1 LTADTG
7 PAAGPPIQGVL
18 LDLLMAVMNS
28 VQVWIAAAGDA
39 DRGLAWRDGT
49 TRRMVEAGR
58 YRPYDGLVN
67 EAAAEIGLGDAAVTV
82 LRDGWR
88 RMTPWPDAT
97 AIARLAIQFGMVT
110 NTSKALARQA
120 VERSGLRPAF
130 VLAAEEAGCFKP
142 RPEIYR
148 EACRRLGT
156 APDAT
161 LFVAGSPYDALGA
174 LRAGLRTAL
183 VLRRADHQVPDPR
196 IITLSSLHE
205 ITTLVDSDE

>member
-1 LTADTG
+1 MTADTG
-7 PAAGPPIQGVL
+7 PAAGSPIQGVL

-39 DRGLAWRDGT
+39 DRGLAWRDAT

-67 EAAAEIGLGDAAVTV
+67 EAAAEIGLGDEAVTA

-88 RMTPWPDAT
+88 RMSPWADAT
-97 AIARLAIQFGMVT
+97 AIARLAIPFGMVT
-110 NTSKALARQA
+110 NTSKPLAGQA
-120 VERSGLRPAF
+120 VERAGLRPAF
-130 VLAAEEAGCFKP
+130 VLAAEEAGWYKP

-148 EACRRLGT
+148 QACRRLGT
-156 APDAT
+156 AADVT

-183 VLRRADHQVPDPR
+183 VLRRADHQVPHRR
-196 IITLSSLHE
+196 IISLSSLHE
-205 ITTLVDSDE
+205 ITTLVESDE